1 MEGKT
6 QCDGVFAGSPCLAA
20 KDIDRDQANG
30 RGDPVTI
37 FPEVGK
43 SLVPFLG
50 KVHFYTVQN
59 LQKRFGWDE
68 VLTDYSGQYI
78 FTMQCTQQPDATSH
92 TNLECG
98 VAPGGGVSLI
108 FTANVCGQASVTRS
122 TPYRYAQPVITSVT
136 GPGADHASTAG
147 GQLMTINGV
156 NFGPANL
163 IPSAVRQVSYSR
175 GWTGIPYWLT
185 RDRAK
190 TTEPPGLASR
200 RF

>member
-50 KVHFYTVQN
+50 KVHFYPVQN

-68 VLTDYSGQYI
+68 VLTDYSGQFLGQRLGRSSPVDSLDI
-78 FTMQCTQQPDATSH
+78 VPPELQAGLPLGHRS
-92 TNLECG
+92 CG
-98 VAPGGGVSLI
+98 FI
-108 FTANVCGQASVTRS
+108 HD
-122 TPYRYAQPVITSVT
+122 II
-136 GPGADHASTAG
+136 H
-147 GQLMTINGV
+147 
-156 NFGPANL
+156 GPAKGVKGGHGL
-163 IPSAVRQVSYSR
+163 PLLARQTDKGKGQVRAAFSCNSFPGSSGR
-175 GWTGIPYWLT
+175 RCGIHCP
-185 RDRAK
+185 RNACR
-190 TTEPPGLASR
+190 PSR
-200 RF
+200 RKSNFETVGR